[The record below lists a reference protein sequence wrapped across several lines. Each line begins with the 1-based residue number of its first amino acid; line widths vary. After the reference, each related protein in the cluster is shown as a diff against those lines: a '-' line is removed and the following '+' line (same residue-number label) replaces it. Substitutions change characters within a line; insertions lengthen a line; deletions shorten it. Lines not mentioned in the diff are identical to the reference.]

1 MRFKLINLDE
11 SGRELAVPDHD
22 AEGDLQFYG
31 DAIQLGEQLIR
42 LDLGPRDVHQDA
54 ALATLAFGF
63 KQTGFVASET
73 VLTIPVDQMSNK
85 YYQWNKDDVYEEADL
100 INNAPEGDV
109 PEIGPRLSLDS
120 YNVKCYAI
128 STFVRTE
135 VVANADSAIRPR
147 MAAVKRCMNVMQ
159 IANEIRKAAPLQN
172 TANFDANL
180 VKTLVSGTSA
190 WFNRTSGAYLGDP
203 IKDLQDLME
212 ASLRPV
218 NRIVMN
224 RSVANVF
231 SRHPNVQKYFQSKAG
246 QPQLPSPDQMQSLFN
261 LPPITV
267 AEARRRVSASSYPYI
282 WGDDVT
288 LLHMP
293 EGQPTGEDV
302 VNLANFRWT
311 GQNSSLSGKVG
322 MEGGFMVR
330 SYFDERRGVLGG
342 EKVIVFVFEDE
353 KIVSKSVGG
362 LIKNAIVAA

>member
-11 SGRELAVPDHD
+11 SGRELAVPDTD
-22 AEGDLQFYG
+22 TDGDVQFFG
-31 DAIQLGEQLIR
+31 DSIQLGNQLIR

-63 KQTGFVASET
+63 KQTGFVAPEV

-159 IANEIRKAAPLQN
+159 LANEIRKAAPLQN

-180 VKTLVSGTSA
+180 VKTLNSTTA
-190 WFNRTSGAYLGDP
+190 WFNRTSGLYQGDP

-218 NRIVMN
+218 NKIVMN

-231 SRHPNVQKYFQSKAG
+231 SRHPNVQKYFQAKQS
-246 QPQLPSPDQMQSLFN
+246 PQLPTTEQLSGMFN

-267 AEARRRVSASSYPYI
+267 ADARRRVSASSYPYI

-288 LLHMP
+288 LLHVP
-293 EGQPTGEDV
+293 DGQPTGEDV

-311 GQNSSLSGKVG
+311 GQNSSLQGKVG

-353 KIVSKSVGG
+353 KIVSKSIGG
-362 LIKNAIVAA
+362 LIKNAVIAA